1 VYTEL
6 ISDRDFLFAL
16 DWDDRTESNRSDTS
30 KYPGVL
36 LLTNERDLLKRP
48 IVFHTYTVCSKEI
61 IYVTI
66 TPAFYHR

>member
-1 VYTEL
+1 MYTEL

-36 LLTNERDLLKRP
+36 LLTNENLNE
-48 IVFHTYTVCSKEI
+48 EI
-61 IYVTI
+61 L
-66 TPAFYHR
+66 FR